1 MPFGRAC
8 AVSLLAS
15 VLALALPAGAQS
27 VISAHSGVIYY
38 FEGSVYLGDQRLEP
52 HLGVFPSLPQ
62 GSQLRTADGRA
73 EVLLTPG
80 VFIRMGENSSIR
92 MVSNR
97 LADTQVEL
105 QSGSAIVDS
114 GEPNSGTSVSLIYK
128 DWKVHFLE
136 KGVYRMDCDPPHLV
150 VRQGHAEVFAK
161 AGTQPV
167 FVEHGMNLPFA
178 GVLVPDRTDDRSLDA
193 LSDWSAG
200 RGQSIV
206 ADNTI
211 TAQLDEDPASQTAA
225 LDNFTY
231 YPVLGMPSAGMGFN
245 PYGYS
250 SFQPGFNS
258 LYLPGYTYQPMLL
271 GLIGRGGFRSYVP
284 STTPFRTGTFT
295 GARPI
300 GGPSMGYRPLSP
312 PVARPPLPSAPHVG
326 GVHVGAHR

>member
-1 MPFGRAC
+1 
-8 AVSLLAS
+8 
-15 VLALALPAGAQS
+15 

-38 FEGSVYLGDQRLEP
+38 FEGNVYLGDQHLES

-62 GSQLRTADGRA
+62 GSQLRTADGHA

-105 QSGSAIVDS
+105 ESGSAIVDS

-128 DWKVHFLE
+128 GWKVHFLE
-136 KGVYRMDCDPPHLV
+136 KGVYRIDCDPPHLA

-161 AGTQPV
+161 AAAPV
-167 FVEHGMNLPFA
+167 SVEHGMNLPFA

-193 LSDWSAG
+193 LGDWSAG

-211 TAQLDEDPASQTAA
+211 TAQLDEDPASQTSAF
-225 LDNFTY
+225 DNFTY
-231 YPVLGMPSAGMGFN
+231 YPVLGMPSAGLGFN

-250 SFQPGFNS
+250 SYQPGFSS

-271 GLIGRGGFRSYVP
+271 GLIGRGGAFRSYLP
-284 STTPFRTGTFT
+284 SSPLRTGTSF
-295 GARPI
+295 GVRPI
-300 GGPSMGYRPLSP
+300 GSPVMGYRPLSP
-312 PVARPPLPSAPHVG
+312 TVVRPALPAAPHVG